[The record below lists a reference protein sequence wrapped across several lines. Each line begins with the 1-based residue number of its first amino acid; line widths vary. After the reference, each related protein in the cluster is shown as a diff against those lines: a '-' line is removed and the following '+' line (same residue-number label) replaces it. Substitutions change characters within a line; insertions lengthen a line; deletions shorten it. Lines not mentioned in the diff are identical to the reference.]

1 LEVLLCV
8 RVWRFGAALGWL
20 GRYAIPVFLLSPY
33 SSVNLFICFAASDGN
48 RRRPSCSV
56 ADNLS
61 VCVCDIEVLRLFS
74 TSFAPLSYDPL
85 ELFAFSC
92 LGTGSSFFM
101 FLFFG
106 FYFSSLHLFF
116 EHELSPP
123 ALSVSV
129 SVSVCLCDSDSLS
142 LSRSLC
148 LPLTPRQ
155 GSCVVWSAHC

>member
-1 LEVLLCV
+1 LEVFLCV
-8 RVWRFGAALGWL
+8 RVWRFGAALGGL
-20 GRYAIPVFLLSPY
+20 GRYVIPSLALSPH
-33 SSVNLFICFAASDGN
+33 SSVYLFICFVASGGS
-48 RRRPSCSV
+48 RLRPSCSV

-92 LGTGSSFFM
+92 LGTGSSFFL

-106 FYFSSLHLFF
+106 FISRPPVCFRTRTISSLSS
-116 EHELSPP
+116 LS
-123 ALSVSV
+123 LSVSV
-129 SVSVCLCDSDSLS
+129 TQTHILS
-142 LSRSLC
+142 LSFC
-148 LPLTPRQ
+148 HALTPRQ